1 VIYTIRLS
9 NRAIKELDRLDTR
22 TRERIRERLREL
34 ADDPFS
40 VRLSEPLTN
49 KGDLRKSRVGGWR
62 IIFRVHDDVLEV
74 SVVTIARRG
83 QVYKRF

>member
-40 VRLSEPLTN
+40 VRLSEHLTN